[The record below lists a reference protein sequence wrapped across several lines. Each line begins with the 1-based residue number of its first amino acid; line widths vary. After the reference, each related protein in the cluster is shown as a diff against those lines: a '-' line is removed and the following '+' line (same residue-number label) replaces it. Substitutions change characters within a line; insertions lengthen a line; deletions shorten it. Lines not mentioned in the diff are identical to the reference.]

1 MQEMQVQ
8 SLSQEDPLEEEMATH
23 SSVLAWRIPRTQE
36 PGRPQSMGSQRVR
49 HDWATITHSED
60 SAGASLVAQWWRICL
75 QCRRHMRCCFDPWL
89 GKIPCRSTWQSTP
102 AFLPGE
108 SHGQREEPGVLQ
120 SMGSQRVRHNWVIE
134 HTGACTHT
142 HTHTHTQNS
151 PTQPASCSIHQGGCQ
166 PLEQNWGEVLSS
178 DSQGSSESASHRH
191 VTSPQGKL
199 RLLPSY
205 VGKDAEC

>member
-23 SSVLAWRIPRTQE
+23 SSVLAWRIPRTQA
-36 PGRPQSMGSQRVR
+36 PGRLQSMGSQRVR

-60 SAGASLVAQWWRICL
+60 SAGASLVAQQWRICL
-75 QCRRHMRCCFDPWL
+75 QCRRHMRCCFDPWV
-89 GKIPCRSTWQSTP
+89 GKIPWRSAWQSTP

-142 HTHTHTQNS
+142 HRTHLLN
-151 PTQPASCSIHQGGCQ
+151 QPR
-166 PLEQNWGEVLSS
+166 VLSTRE
-178 DSQGSSESASHRH
+178 DASPWNTELGRG
-191 VTSPQGKL
+191 TLL
-199 RLLPSY
+199 RLS
-205 VGKDAEC
+205 G